1 LPRRCAARHRKLIRV
16 NRASVPATLAI
27 AVVAV
32 TAVALAVGR
41 PLPWYAAGGGVLVAG
56 WAIIAAALAR
66 SKRLLAVGL
75 VVLLGA
81 GALAIAGVVR
91 HYNTGPDDLFG
102 GFGPRQPRPDAR

>member
-1 LPRRCAARHRKLIRV
+1 MRRRRHRTLTGV
-16 NRASVPATLAI
+16 SRALVPTTLAT
-27 AVVAV
+27 AVVVAV
-32 TAVALAVGR
+32 AVASAVGR
-41 PLPWYAAGGGVLVAG
+41 PLPWYVAGGAVLVAG
-56 WAIIAAALAR
+56 WAILAAALAR

-81 GALAIAGVVR
+81 GALAIAGVIG